1 MVKQKNSFVPLSKDM
16 MSPYFLRPL
25 KTLFWCPAECQNQSR
40 AASNAAPRRW
50 RRRRDAP
57 MLYTEPKLS
66 SFTQRFLNQLQ
77 SPTAQP
83 GFFFARHTSAV
94 RCKCTTTSGSFFF
107 LLFFLRLDLSPFFHA
122 VLASMMHIAQIMSE
136 NNRYIVQ
143 IWTINDNIEIVFM
156 CEENVVVLP
165 KITKNISQWI
175 QQVTGCN
182 QMFGSEKSLKPYSIL
197 KTQIIGHNNI
207 LSFLR
212 LNDWICKLSRWIY
225 WIHNTFF
232 QVARS
237 SSRTF
242 GIPWV

>member
-40 AASNAAPRRW
+40 AAFNAAPRRW

-94 RCKCTTTSGSFFF
+94 QCKCTTTSGSFFF

-143 IWTINDNIEIVFM
+143 IWTINDNIEIVYM
-156 CEENVVVLP
+156 SKENVVDP
-165 KITKNISQWI
+165 KITKTYQNKFSKSLDVTNVWKR
-175 QQVTGCN
+175 QVTETLEYLEN
-182 QMFGSEKSLKPYSIL
+182 TNHW
-197 KTQIIGHNNI
+197 TQQH
-207 LSFLR
+207 FE
-212 LNDWICKLSRWIY
+212 
-225 WIHNTFF
+225 FF
-232 QVARS
+232 KVK
-237 SSRTF
+237 
-242 GIPWV
+242 WLDL